1 MKFNLFGTFKK
12 NLKLIMT
19 IGPTALFI
27 IMFGVL
33 NWDWEYF
40 LSTFSMVLGI
50 IGYYISVFLIDSTNK
65 IREELK
71 QEQIKET
78 ILKVNSNKFM
88 ADYTKIE
95 EQLNKFST
103 ILLDL
108 KKQLETNGT
117 IEKTLQNEYTKTK
130 IVMIHYIEIYK
141 DTIVNYSDGTL
152 DIEFYIS
159 VVNKTKPNKI
169 TRNLSQ
175 TLKELQSETITLQ
188 NAIFAIPELI
198 Q

>member
-1 MKFNLFGTFKK
+1 MKFNLFETFLK

-33 NWDWEYF
+33 NWNWEYF

-103 ILLDL
+103 IVLDL

-130 IVMIHYIEIYK
+130 IIMIHYIEIYK

-159 VVNKTKPNKI
+159 VVNKTKPDKI

-188 NAIFAIPELI
+188 NAIFAIPKLI